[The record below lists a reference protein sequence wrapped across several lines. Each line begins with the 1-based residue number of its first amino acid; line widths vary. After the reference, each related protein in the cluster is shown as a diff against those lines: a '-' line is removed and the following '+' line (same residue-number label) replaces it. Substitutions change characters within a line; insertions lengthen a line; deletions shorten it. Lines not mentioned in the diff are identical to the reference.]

1 MLYKLVTIVSHSANL
16 NCLLLVPKWDLMV
29 CNPLILSNP
38 GSIDMT
44 KVQYQTEI
52 NAPVEK
58 VYEYYT
64 NPDNIQKAWPRD
76 IVKESENVSGS
87 KSEEGSEMRIKGQY
101 MGREEEMKLQVVDKE
116 PNRKL
121 VTRQTEGPFKKWES
135 VQEFQGNGN
144 VTQIRH
150 AIDYELPTTGKIANT
165 LSGSQANNKIRQG
178 LEQAAQTVKQK
189 LESGQV

>member
-1 MLYKLVTIVSHSANL
+1 
-16 NCLLLVPKWDLMV
+16 
-29 CNPLILSNP
+29 
-38 GSIDMT
+38 MT
-44 KVQYQTEI
+44 RVQYQTEI

-64 NPDNIQKAWPRD
+64 NPDNIQETWPRE
-76 IVKESENVSGS
+76 IVRESESVSGS
-87 KSEEGSEMRIKGQY
+87 KSEEGSEMRVKGQY

-116 PNRKL
+116 QNRRL
-121 VTRQTEGPFKKWES
+121 VTKQTDGPFKKWES
-135 VQEFQGNGN
+135 IQEFQGNGN
-144 VTQIRH
+144 KTNIRH
-150 AIDYELPTTGKIANT
+150 AIEYELPTTGKIANT